1 MHNYLM
7 FKNKKN
13 RNKNNKVKYKIER
26 KNIKCNN
33 K

>member
-7 FKNKKN
+7 IKNKKN
-13 RNKNNKVKYKIER
+13 RNKNNKAKYIIER
-26 KNIKCNN
+26 KKFKCNN